1 MSNNSS
7 KKHTHQPEDNK
18 YLNMDLLRFTTAG
31 SVDDGK
37 STLIGR
43 LLYDS
48 KSIFEDQMEAIEKS
62 SKSSGEE
69 EVNLALLTDGLKAE
83 REQKITIDVAYRYF
97 ATPKRKFIIA
107 DTPGH
112 TQYTR
117 NMVTGASTAELAIVL
132 LDASKGVL
140 TQSRRHAFISSL
152 LKIPHLVV
160 AVNKMDL
167 VDYDEGRFNEIV
179 SEFREFAKKLE
190 IDNITYIPISA
201 LKGDN
206 VVSKSRISAKSGLPG
221 DDGKNLESG
230 SSQNTGQP
238 SGSRQTGGETN
249 HMSWYN
255 GPTLLH
261 HLETVKVDASR
272 NVIDFRFPVQYVI
285 RPNQNFRGFSGQIS
299 SGRIKPGDEVTALP
313 SKISSRVKEIVTK
326 DGNLE
331 EAFAGDSVVL
341 TIEDEID
348 ISRGDMIVRKNN
360 VPEVTT
366 AFEGYLC
373 WMNEEAMEP
382 GRQYLMMHTTKTT
395 PVFIDKLIYKMN
407 VDTLSREDADR
418 LQLNE
423 IGRAKFRT
431 AQPLFIDAYQ
441 VNQKTGSFVIIDP
454 ASNVTVGA
462 GMIRAGSTESN
473 GRGEL
478 TDDGRRKTGEPS
490 VAGPPS
496 SVSPNVTWEPW
507 NIPREER
514 EKRNGHEANV
524 LWLTGISGAGK
535 STIAKALEKKLW
547 EEGKQTI
554 LLDGDQVRHGLNG
567 DLGFSPEDRTENI
580 RRVGEVARLFF
591 EHGNI
596 VICTFV
602 SPYKADRDRVR
613 SLVPE
618 GRFREI
624 HITCSSETAQKRDP
638 KGLYEKAKKGEIKG
652 LTGYDGEYQ
661 MPDKATLTIDTDD
674 VDVNLAVEK
683 LVQILKK

>member
-1 MSNNSS
+1 MS
-7 KKHTHQPEDNK
+7 TDNGK
-18 YLNMDLLRFTTAG
+18 TTTTTQEPDNRYLDMDLLRFTTAG

-48 KSIFEDQMEAIEKS
+48 KSIFEDQMEAIEKT

-132 LDASKGVL
+132 IDASKGVL

-152 LKIPHLVV
+152 LQIPHLVV

-167 VDYDEGRFNEIV
+167 VDYSEEVFNDIV
-179 SEFREFAKKLE
+179 SDFREFAKKLE

-206 VVSKSRISAKSGLPG
+206 VVSKTRQHASGG
-221 DDGKNLESG
+221 QTDGKNSEPDDTGLTDSSRLTGSG
-230 SSQNTGQP
+230 EHNFMP
-238 SGSRQTGGETN
+238 
-249 HMSWYN
+249 WYN

-261 HLETVKVDASR
+261 HLENVKVAASD
-272 NVIDFRFPVQYVI
+272 NVVDFRFPVQYVI
-285 RPNQNFRGFSGQIS
+285 RPNQNFRGFSGRIA
-299 SGRIKPGDEVTALP
+299 SGRIKPGDEITALP

-326 DGNLE
+326 DGNLD
-331 EAFAGDSVVL
+331 EALAGDSVVL

-366 AFEGYLC
+366 KFEAYLC

-395 PVFIDKLIYKMN
+395 PVFIDNLIYKMN
-407 VDTLSREDADR
+407 VDTLSREDAEN
-418 LQLNE
+418 LELNE

-441 VNQKTGSFVIIDP
+441 VNQRTGSFIIIDP
-454 ASNVTVGA
+454 ASNVTAGA
-462 GMIRAGSTESN
+462 GMIRAGSTDSN

-478 TDDGRRKTGEPS
+478 TETSTKNSTQKTQH
-490 VAGPPS
+490 
-496 SVSPNVTWEPW
+496 SPNVVWEPW

-514 EKRNGHEANV
+514 ENRNGHKAKI
-524 LWLTGISGAGK
+524 LWFTGISGAGK
-535 STIAKALEKKLW
+535 SSIAKALEKRLW
-547 EEGKQTI
+547 EAGKQTV
-554 LLDGDQVRHGLNG
+554 LLDGDQVRHGLNA
-567 DLGFSPEDRTENI
+567 DLGFSPHDRKENI

-596 VICTFV
+596 VLCTFV
-602 SPYKADRDRVR
+602 SPYQKDRDRAR
-613 SLVPE
+613 QLVPDN
-618 GRFREI
+618 RFIEV
-624 HITCSSETAQKRDP
+624 HVTCSPETAQERDP

-652 LTGYDGEYQ
+652 LTGFDGTYEEPESADYV
-661 MPDKATLTIDTDD
+661 ANTDEIS
-674 VDVNLAVEK
+674 VDEIVDQLISE
-683 LVQILKK
+683 LGD